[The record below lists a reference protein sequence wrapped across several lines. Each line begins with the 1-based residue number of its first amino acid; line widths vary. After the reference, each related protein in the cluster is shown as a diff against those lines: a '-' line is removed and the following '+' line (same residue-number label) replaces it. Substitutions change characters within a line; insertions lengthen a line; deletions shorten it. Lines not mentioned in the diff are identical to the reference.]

1 MPIFMFNVPQYKWAF
16 PRSEPNQKINPI
28 QKWRKVPCCNTN
40 NNKQEIFK
48 EKNCIDT
55 VSGNNLRCN
64 HKIRSQALPL
74 DSLGK
79 FDNNKNFN
87 YKQYLQKRCKT
98 YYQNTFN
105 FSKEGTETRC
115 NCKKCKIV
123 TYKPNKH
130 VTSSTRLLQLKNNAI
145 NLNKKTTKGV
155 SKKKYICTKISRH
168 GCCRE
173 KLFRC

>member
-1 MPIFMFNVPQYKWAF
+1 MPIFMFNVPQYKWTF

-40 NNKQEIFK
+40 TFTQEIFK
-48 EKNCIDT
+48 EKQCLDNA
-55 VSGNNLRCN
+55 GKNLRCV
-64 HKIRSQALPL
+64 HRIRTMQ
-74 DSLGK
+74 
-79 FDNNKNFN
+79 NKNGVFDFDKNYN

-115 NCKKCKIV
+115 NCPKCKIV

-130 VTSSTRLLQLKNNAI
+130 VTSSTRLLRLKNNAI
-145 NLNKKTTKGV
+145 NLNKKTIVT
-155 SKKKYICTKISRH
+155 KKKYPCKKASRH